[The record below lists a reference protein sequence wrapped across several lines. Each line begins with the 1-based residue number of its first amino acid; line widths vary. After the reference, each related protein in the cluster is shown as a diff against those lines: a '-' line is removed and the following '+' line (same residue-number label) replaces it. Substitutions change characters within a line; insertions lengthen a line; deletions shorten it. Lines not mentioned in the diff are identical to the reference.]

1 MVQAHSSK
9 NNSILGIVIASIC
22 ILVYLGALV
31 SVIVRINTSM
41 EQYRLTAEQ
50 EFFDLADLA
59 SSAGVLSFMDETFVE
74 IIQKAIDA
82 SKTLEGIIITG
93 PNGEYGFEKERGKA
107 ISYVNGSPRFRNRFD
122 FSRQMLY
129 QPLRIQGLRNVNI
142 QAVAGA
148 LDYTELTEI
157 LKQALFLIA
166 SALILAFFTLI
177 AESLRKGG
185 MAYNKPKGD
194 GKAEGKAAAYAA
206 GGSYS
211 QRGRIVREENTE
223 TRLTEELQRCAA
235 AGQDLVFI
243 SIEYKP
249 SADETF
255 YARFAADAARFF
267 ASRDF
272 VCEKGEKGVSV
283 ICPGFNLDTGFL
295 NADEFHNRI
304 MGKYPDFFN
313 SKTDLCMGLS
323 ARTGRPVNAERLMF
337 EAEEALERALMDPVS
352 HIVAFKSDPEKYRV
366 FMESRDQE
374 NAG

>member
-1 MVQAHSSK
+1 
-9 NNSILGIVIASIC
+9 LGIVIASIC
-22 ILVYLGALV
+22 ILVYIGALV

-41 EQYRLTAEQ
+41 EQYRLVAEQ

-74 IIQKAIDA
+74 IIQKALDA

-107 ISYVNGSPRFRNRFD
+107 INYINGSPRFRNRFD

-148 LDYTELTEI
+148 LDYAELTEI

-177 AESLRKGG
+177 VESVGKGR
-185 MAYNKPKGD
+185 MTNNKPKAAGGQD
-194 GKAEGKAAAYAA
+194 NSKTAGKTAGASAAYAA

-211 QRGRIVREENTE
+211 VRGRVVREENTE

-235 AGQDLVFI
+235 AGQDLAFI

-249 SADETF
+249 AADETF

-267 ASRDF
+267 TSRDF

-304 MGKYPDFFN
+304 MGKYPDFFKV
-313 SKTDLCMGLS
+313 KTDLCMGLS
-323 ARTGRPVNAERLMF
+323 AKTERPINAERLMF
-337 EAEEALERALMDPVS
+337 EAEEALERALMDPAS
-352 HIVAFKSDPEKYRV
+352 HIVAFKSDPEKYRA
-366 FMESRDQE
+366 FMESRDQDS
-374 NAG
+374 